1 MDLPPV
7 SLRPIEGSVAA
18 ADLRGRLDALV
29 ARSSVPVE
37 FPAQVQDAARA
48 AASSWREGAALPDRT
63 DIAFVTLDPAGSTD
77 LDQAMH
83 LERDGQGYRVL
94 YAIADVPRFVELGGP
109 IDTEARRR
117 GQTVYLPDRRLS
129 LHPEV
134 LSEGAAS
141 LLPGQDAPA
150 FVWSFALDAEG
161 AVTETRLER
170 AVVRSRSQLAY
181 DAVQKDIDAGTP
193 HPMMALLLEIGRLRQ
208 ALEAQRGGA
217 SLTLPEQEVVADGD
231 ALRLTWRAPLA
242 IEDAN
247 AQLSLMTGMAA
258 AQVMLDGGAGIL
270 RTMPPAD
277 PRAITDLRQAAAA
290 LGRPWPADMPYGEFL
305 RGLRWSEPHDL
316 ALLNRAAS
324 LFRGASY
331 RAFTDQTDAPAGAEA
346 VQSAIG
352 APYAHT
358 TAPLRRLVDR
368 FVLLTCCHLLAGD
381 PLPDDLRAALPLIPQ
396 IMHETGSR
404 SGALERAAIDLVEV
418 LALRAVVGQE
428 LEATVLSG
436 HDGNALLQLN
446 DPPVSIRARVPGAI
460 GDVIRVRVAAVDV
473 EAGTVRFEPAGAA
486 PSPSSGPS
494 SAR

>member
-29 ARSSVPVE
+29 ARSGVPTE
-37 FPAQVQDAARA
+37 FPPEVQAAA
-48 AASSWREGAALPDRT
+48 HAASSWREGEQLADRT
-63 DIAFVTLDPAGSTD
+63 DVEFVTLDPASSTD
-77 LDQAMH
+77 LDQAMY
-83 LERDGQGYRVL
+83 LERDGDGFRVL
-94 YAIADVPRFVELGGP
+94 YAIADVPRFVPLGGP
-109 IDTEARRR
+109 VDAEARRR

-150 FVWSFALDAEG
+150 FVWSFALDATG
-161 AVTETRLER
+161 AVTKTGLER
-170 AVVRSRSQLAY
+170 AVVRSRAKLAY
-181 DAVQKDIDAGTP
+181 DAVQKDIDAGAP

-231 ALRLTWRAPLA
+231 TLHLAWRTPLA

-277 PRAITDLRQAAAA
+277 PRAIADLRRKAAA
-290 LGRPWPADMPYGEFL
+290 LGSPWPEDMPYGEFL
-305 RGLRWSEPHDL
+305 RGLRWSEPHDV
-316 ALLNRAAS
+316 ALLNQAAS

-331 RAFTDQTDAPAGAEA
+331 RAFTDPTDAPAGAEA

-381 PLPDDLRAALPLIPQ
+381 PLPDELRAALPLVPQ

-418 LALRAVVGQE
+418 LALRAFVGQD
-428 LEATVLSG
+428 LEATVLSVHEG
-436 HDGNALLQLN
+436 TALLQLN
-446 DPPVSIRARVPGAI
+446 EPPVSIRAQVPGAI
-460 GDVIRVRVAAVDV
+460 GDVIRVRVAAVDPD
-473 EAGTVRFEPAGAA
+473 AGTVRFEPAGTV
-486 PSPSSGPS
+486 PSPP
-494 SAR
+494 AVA